1 MRTHPAVEVVALV
14 TVRTPGPT
22 VSAIQPMTLTPLY
35 DWRFEIQMPESI
47 AVGDTMRTTGRKST
61 AEPMVVVAL
70 ADWK

>member
-14 TVRTPGPT
+14 SVSTPGPT
-22 VSAIQPMTLTPLY
+22 VSATQPTMLTPLY
-35 DWRFEIQMPESI
+35 DWRFEIQMPVSM
-47 AVGDTMRTTGRKST
+47 AVGETMRTTGRKST